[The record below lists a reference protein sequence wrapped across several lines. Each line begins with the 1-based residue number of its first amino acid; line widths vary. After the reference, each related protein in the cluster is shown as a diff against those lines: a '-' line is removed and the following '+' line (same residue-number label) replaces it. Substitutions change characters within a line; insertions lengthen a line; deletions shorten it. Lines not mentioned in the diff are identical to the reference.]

1 MAPDKLE
8 NGPNVVLTSFIAVFL
23 YLSSLSLHIACL
35 FHTQSF
41 QRV

>member
-8 NGPNVVLTSFIAVFL
+8 NGPNVVLTNLIAGYL
-23 YLSSLSLHIACL
+23 YLSSVSLHFACL

-41 QRV
+41 ERV